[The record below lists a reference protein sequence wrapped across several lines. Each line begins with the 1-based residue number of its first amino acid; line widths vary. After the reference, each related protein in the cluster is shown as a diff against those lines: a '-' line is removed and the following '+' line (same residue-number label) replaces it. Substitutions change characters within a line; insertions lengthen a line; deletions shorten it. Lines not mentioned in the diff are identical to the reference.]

1 MNSLIVP
8 FIETTNLESEIW
20 QCLALVEED
29 CELAV
34 YLYHSPFERR
44 KRFLAY
50 KPSSQ

>member
-1 MNSLIVP
+1 MNSVMVP

-20 QCLALVEED
+20 QCLTLVEED

-34 YLYHSPFERR
+34 YLYYFPFERR

-50 KPSSQ
+50 KPYSQ